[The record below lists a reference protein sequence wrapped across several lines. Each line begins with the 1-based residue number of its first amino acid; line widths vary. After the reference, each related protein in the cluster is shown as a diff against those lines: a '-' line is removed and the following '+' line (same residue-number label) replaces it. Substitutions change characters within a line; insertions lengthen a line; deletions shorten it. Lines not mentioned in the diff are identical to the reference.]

1 MLYWIKGSLK
11 WKALCNKNICQIGF
25 SLFFLWLRASSPFHI
40 WLIAKCEISEG
51 HACLWLLLVRSTE
64 QNPLHVAPVIIKHL
78 SLTKSWQKAIQ
89 RDFIQVHGRNSGQ
102 SADHFLS
109 NGPNAHWSYT
119 ADFSHCEVWCKAD
132 APLSCYLWFS
142 VANFSFS
149 LHISTTSLGLIFWNV
164 KISKALHLS
173 DAPGTVVSWPFR
185 KPRLLGNLT
194 WLVPP
199 SQSDPQRVLAAWCGQ
214 QCAVAAAEKTSQGE
228 PEPWARHKRSK

>member
-89 RDFIQVHGRNSGQ
+89 RDFIQVNGRNSGQ

-119 ADFSHCEVWCKAD
+119 ADFSHCEVWFKAD